1 MLLYCSC
8 FLKLFYFSG
17 SPLFCQCTHY
27 FCLQVASL
35 LMHKTNIFPFPGSP
49 LCSAMPRQLWCALGV
64 PQSFASPLEAVQGT
78 FQVAYN
84 FCLSKP
90 FCVSVSPVW
99 RFQRQK
105 ELKSVRHTGELC
117 SVTQL
122 HIAMLAQIFRIN
134 YVLICCPLYP
144 DMF

>member
-78 FQVAYN
+78 FQVPSICCLMIAKALLC
-84 FCLSKP
+84 FCLSFVEISASKRAEISQTYGGAV
-90 FCVSVSPVW
+90 FCDTAPHCKAGTN
-99 RFQRQK
+99 F
-105 ELKSVRHTGELC
+105 LT
-117 SVTQL
+117 
-122 HIAMLAQIFRIN
+122 N
-134 YVLICCPLYP
+134 YILFCYP
-144 DMF
+144 ILF